1 MTESGHPALPLV
13 PVRGP
18 IEKASADFWAD
29 GEIMIHQTGAA
40 YKVFAACA
48 VGNFNTQNIEP
59 AGVPSG
65 PTTVTTATCQ
75 PTTTTSSTS
84 TRPQLFYPKKIPPEV
99 RNLLTG
105 KTLNA
110 ESFMAWWRIHV
121 IPRRTLFNPGKWNTP
136 DLSRKQALLQQLG
149 SVRES
154 TAVSCKTSQSLDPV
168 VDPGAGCGGSPQPSS
183 ALPASCC

>member
-1 MTESGHPALPLV
+1 MAIVQGDLPLLLSRPVLAKLGMIMDVALNQADFRSVHLYHAALKMTESGHPALPLV

-59 AGVPSG
+59 AGVLSG

-84 TRPQLFYPKKIPPEV
+84 TRPQLFYPKKI
-99 RNLLTG
+99 RLKSG
-105 KTLNA
+105 I
-110 ESFMAWWRIHV
+110 F
-121 IPRRTLFNPGKWNTP
+121 
-136 DLSRKQALLQQLG
+136 
-149 SVRES
+149 
-154 TAVSCKTSQSLDPV
+154 
-168 VDPGAGCGGSPQPSS
+168 
-183 ALPASCC
+183 